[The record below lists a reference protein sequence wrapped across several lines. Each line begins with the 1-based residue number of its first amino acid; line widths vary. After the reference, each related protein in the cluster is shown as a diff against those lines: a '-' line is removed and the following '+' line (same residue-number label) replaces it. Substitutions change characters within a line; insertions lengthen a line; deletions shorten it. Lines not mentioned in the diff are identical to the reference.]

1 MIKTIIF
8 DLGNVIVQNP
18 TIEIVKQFFKNT
30 EDAEI
35 FNNYIF
41 KSEYWKMMDLGQ
53 IDNETIANE
62 IEEKRLVEVSDY
74 TEVHNFMNNWFSKCL
89 PNLETMELAKKLK
102 EKGCKLYI
110 LSNMAKATYEYLS
123 KTYEFF
129 SIVDGAIVS
138 ANVGVKKPDKRI
150 FDILLEKYSL
160 NTEECLIIYDDDTNR
175 TLEMANAIGIK
186 GRRVSS
192 NDTEDIVKLLK
203 ENGIEIYG

>member
-1 MIKTIIF
+1 MIKNIIF

-18 TIEIVKQFFKNT
+18 TMEVVKQFFKNT

-35 FNNYIF
+35 LNNYIF

-62 IEEKRLVEVSDY
+62 IEEKRLVEISDY

-89 PNLETMELAKKLK
+89 PNIETMEVAKRLK
-102 EKGCKLYI
+102 EKGYKLYI

-138 ANVGVKKPDKRI
+138 ANIGIKKPDRKI

-160 NTEECLIIYDDDTNR
+160 NAEDCVLIDDDDTNR
-175 TLEMANAIGIK
+175 TLEMANALGIK
-186 GRRVSS
+186 GRRVLP
-192 NDTEDIVKLLK
+192 NDVEDVVKELK
-203 ENGIEIYG
+203 EYGVDI

>member
-1 MIKTIIF
+1 MIKNIIF

-18 TIEIVKQFFKNT
+18 TMEVVKQFFKNT

-62 IEEKRLVEVSDY
+62 IEEKRLVEISDY

-89 PNLETMELAKKLK
+89 PNIETMEVAKRLK
-102 EKGCKLYI
+102 EKGYKLYI

-138 ANVGVKKPDKRI
+138 ANIGIKKPDRKI

-160 NTEECLIIYDDDTNR
+160 NAEDCVLIDDDDTNR
-175 TLEMANAIGIK
+175 TLEMANALGIK
-186 GRRVSS
+186 GRRVLP
-192 NDTEDIVKLLK
+192 NDVEDVVKELK
-203 ENGIEIYG
+203 EYGVDI